1 MKTQATQTEITGLVK
16 SRSSRSIPA
25 YLTLSPRANNQ
36 QIVQRR
42 SFDLRRPITAMSLC
56 QHHQKLITRKRN
68 SLADSSDDNIAMP
81 LIKSRSAHGIMINN
95 NSIDF
100 SDDEVMQVCI
110 SSSYLN
116 EEIKTKKDKFRD
128 DNRLTVGRD
137 ICDIDEPFLMPLKP
151 TIKSYSNDEV
161 FMPKKKKDIEDE
173 GLKLSFINLIDLYS
187 SFLNHFFFARLQF

>member
-1 MKTQATQTEITGLVK
+1 
-16 SRSSRSIPA
+16 
-25 YLTLSPRANNQ
+25 
-36 QIVQRR
+36 
-42 SFDLRRPITAMSLC
+42 MSLC
-56 QHHQKLITRKRN
+56 QHHQKLITAKRN

-81 LIKSRSAHGIMINN
+81 LIKSRSAHGIMINT

-110 SSSYLN
+110 SSRDLN
-116 EEIKTKKDKFRD
+116 EEIKTKHKFRD

-137 ICDIDEPFLMPLKP
+137 ICDIDEPFLMPLKQ

-173 GLKLSFINLIDLYS
+173 GLKLSFINFI
-187 SFLNHFFFARLQF
+187 HF